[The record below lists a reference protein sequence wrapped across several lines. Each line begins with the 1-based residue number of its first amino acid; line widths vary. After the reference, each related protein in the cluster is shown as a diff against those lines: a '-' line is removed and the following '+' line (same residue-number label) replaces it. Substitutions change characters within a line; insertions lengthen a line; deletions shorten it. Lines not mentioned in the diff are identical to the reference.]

1 MVSERRWSWVG
12 LAAILLVAGPLAA
25 RGQGAPVGDTAAQ
38 AESASPPQS
47 SRQVLRSMSETLQA
61 AERMSFHVE
70 LNFDDVLDDGQKV
83 QFAGAVTVKLR
94 KPNGLSVD
102 YRDDLSAKQLWY
114 DGKTLTLYDPGHA
127 VYATAAAPPEV
138 EQAVDQF
145 ERDYGLFLPLSDI
158 VIGNPYEKLLPR
170 ARLGRYL
177 GIHDVDGTACHHVA
191 FVGEILD
198 VQLWVEPGERAVPRK
213 IVVTYKQVPGSPQY
227 VANLMDWD
235 LDAKL
240 SDADF
245 QRRVPAEAVASEF
258 LAIEEV
264 RR

>member
-1 MVSERRWSWVG
+1 M
-12 LAAILLVAGPLAA
+12 
-25 RGQGAPVGDTAAQ
+25 GDAAAQ
-38 AESASPPQS
+38 AASELPPQS

-70 LNFDDVLDDGQKV
+70 LNFDDVLDDGQKI

-94 KPNGLSVD
+94 KPNGLSID

-114 DGKTLTLYDPGHA
+114 DGKSLTLYDPDHD
-127 VYATAAAPPEV
+127 VYATAAAPPAV
-138 EQAVDQF
+138 DQAVDQF
-145 ERDYGLFLPLSDI
+145 ERDYGVFLPLSEI
-158 VIGNPYEKLLPR
+158 IIGNPYEKVLAHALR
-170 ARLGRYL
+170 GSYL
-177 GIHDVDGTACHHVA
+177 GIHDVDGTPCHHVA
-191 FVGEILD
+191 FVGENLD
-198 VQLWVEPGERAVPRK
+198 FQLWVEPGEKAVPRK
-213 IVVTYKQVPGSPQY
+213 LVLTYKQVPGSPQY

-245 QRRVPAEAVASEF
+245 QRRVPADAVATEF
-258 LAIEEV
+258 LKIEEA